1 MSEHLHNT
9 SSGNQDPVRAHSLS
23 ALTEHAAGASGV
35 RRGDVHPGDVVM
47 LYTRNSVYHARCLED
62 GRFAVSGGWFEQ
74 HYTTEFITSITGCT
88 WGGKCI
94 NREFLGSCGMRV
106 EFGNRV
112 ITSVL
117 QRVVRIPGTLMN

>member
-1 MSEHLHNT
+1 MPHRSQHH
-9 SSGNQDPVRAHSLS
+9 SGQPRAHSLS
-23 ALTEHAAGASGV
+23 ALIEHATNASGV
-35 RRGDVHPGDVVM
+35 RRGDVLPGDVIV
-47 LYTRNSVYHARCLED
+47 LHTRNSVYKARCLHD
-62 GRFAVSGGWFEQ
+62 GKFAVSGGWFEQ
-74 HYTTEFITSITGCT
+74 HYTGEFVTSITGCT

-117 QRVVRIPGTLMN
+117 QRVVRIPGTMMN